1 MLREP
6 STRTPGAAVQGR
18 RRRSRQGLGAPPT
31 PPGPPSALGS
41 AEGPARTHLAS
52 SSSGVSGHFAA
63 KLAVTDLDAETVP
76 ERSSESHRIVDPR
89 SSCTTVAAFFAMA
102 PGGRREPLA
111 PGARS
116 SQPPRYSRLLPT
128 RRRPLPAGG
137 ARVRY
142 SGRGLACAGRMRV
155 PLPRPPGS
163 PAGGRGP
170 DLSHVGAGGAQM

>member
-102 PGGRREPLA
+102 RGGRREPLA

-116 SQPPRYSRLLPT
+116 RHATADSSRRSVAHF
-128 RRRPLPAGG
+128 RRGELESVTLAG
-137 ARVRY
+137 AWRVP
-142 SGRGLACAGRMRV
+142 GACASRARALRDPPQADEGRT
-155 PLPRPPGS
+155 
-163 PAGGRGP
+163 
-170 DLSHVGAGGAQM
+170 